1 MENDD
6 QLYGNPISDE
16 TFAIDS
22 KYSYDQL
29 YPMIDK
35 DRNFER
41 PSFANHRRSES
52 AEKYFGWAGKT
63 QRKCRRN
70 KSCFFL
76 RLSCLGPV
84 EFLRG
89 KRFWLFA
96 KKDDGGM
103 SAEVVPMVN
112 VQPSS
117 LTQGLWRSGIVGR
130 RRRR

>member
-1 MENDD
+1 MNDHHL
-6 QLYGNPISDE
+6 QIIVVQNQQRNISVGLEKPNVSVGETNPV
-16 TFAIDS
+16 
-22 KYSYDQL
+22 
-29 YPMIDK
+29 
-35 DRNFER
+35 
-41 PSFANHRRSES
+41 
-52 AEKYFGWAGKT
+52 
-63 QRKCRRN
+63 
-70 KSCFFL
+70 FFL